1 MRKRISGIV
10 LVLAVLAL
18 WEASARLGW
27 VVSTNWP
34 PFSAVLGEMIR
45 GLASGELSSV
55 LAASMG
61 RMLTGYLIGG
71 TAGILLGLLLGY
83 FRILDRFLSPVAEA
97 LRPLPIPAI
106 VPPLILF
113 LGIDDT
119 LKITV
124 VSLAILF
131 PVLVST
137 VGGVRNVD
145 EVLIN
150 TGATFRAGAMRRLFT
165 IVLPAASPAIFSGL
179 RISLSLALITTVV
192 AEMIAGSSGIGYTI
206 VSAQYALRPDEMY
219 AAVLCLMIV
228 GYALNHVFLLVERRF
243 LFWYARQE
251 A

>member
-1 MRKRISGIV
+1 MGKRTSGILLV
-10 LVLAVLAL
+10 LVLLGI

-34 PFSAVLGEMIR
+34 PFSEIAEEMVR
-45 GLASGELSSV
+45 GLVSGDLLGV

-61 RMLTGYLIGG
+61 RMMAGYLIGG
-71 TAGILLGLLLGY
+71 ACGILLGLVLGTV
-83 FRILDRFLSPVAEA
+83 RALDRFVSPVAEA

-119 LKITV
+119 LKVSV
-124 VSLAILF
+124 VALAIFF

-137 VGGVRNVD
+137 VGGVRNV
-145 EVLIN
+145 EQVLLG
-150 TGATFRAGAMRRLFT
+150 TGATLQAGAVRTLFA
-165 IVLPAASPAIFSGL
+165 IILPAASPAICSGL

-206 VSAQYALRPDEMY
+206 VSAQYALRPQEMY
-219 AAVLCLMIV
+219 AAVLYLMVV
-228 GYALNHVFLLVERRF
+228 GYALNYIFLVLEHRF
-243 LFWYARQE
+243 LFWYGRR
-251 A
+251 